1 MKKIILLFLL
11 PAMFSSFTASNKTAI
26 TEEEKKFAINHLK
39 QTQSDLLEAVHG
51 LTDAQLNFK
60 TAPDRWSVLEC
71 VQHITLSS
79 SGLWQMA
86 EASLK
91 ESNDSALKSQ
101 VADDQLIKIV
111 EDRSMKAQAPEA
123 FKPIKSP
130 YHSLS
135 ETLEAFQ
142 ADRNKL
148 IDYIAST
155 NDDMRAHIAKMPFGT
170 VDAYQVVLMISAHTN
185 RHTQQINEV
194 KADPNFPK

>member
-1 MKKIILLFLL
+1 MKKIILLLLL
-11 PAMFSSFTASNKTAI
+11 PAMFSSFTASTKTSI

-71 VQHITLSS
+71 VQHITLASA
-79 SGLWQMA
+79 GLWQMA

-111 EDRSMKAQAPEA
+111 EDRSMKAQAPEP

-130 YHSLS
+130 YHTLD

-142 ADRNKL
+142 KDRNKL
-148 IDYIAST
+148 IEYIKST
-155 NDDMRAHIAKMPFGT
+155 NDDMRAHIAKMPFGNI
-170 VDAYQVVLMISAHTN
+170 DAFQVVLMISAHTN